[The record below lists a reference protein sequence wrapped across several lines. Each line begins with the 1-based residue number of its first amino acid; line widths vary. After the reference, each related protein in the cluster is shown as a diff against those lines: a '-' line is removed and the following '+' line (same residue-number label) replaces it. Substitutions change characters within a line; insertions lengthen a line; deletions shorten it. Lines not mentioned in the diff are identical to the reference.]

1 MTPDRPAPRIGL
13 LFSGGL
19 DSSILLGHLL
29 CLGHRVQPFYVRCQ
43 LVWEPAE
50 LHAARSFLDALA
62 ARFPAR
68 LEPLVVLDL
77 PLADVYQAHW
87 SITGRQA
94 PDASSA
100 DDAVYLPGRNA
111 ILLVK
116 AAVWCRLHGID
127 GLALGVLASNPFA
140 DATSAFFEQFQ
151 QASNTA
157 LEANLEVLR
166 PFSHL
171 TKAQVMELG
180 RGLPLQAT
188 FSCIAPRDGLH
199 CGRCTKCAERRGA
212 FRLLDVPDPT
222 RYALPTPA
230 AP

>member
-1 MTPDRPAPRIGL
+1 MSPQRSAPRIGL

-29 CLGHRVQPFYVRCQ
+29 RQGHRVQPFYVRSD

-50 LHAARSFLDALA
+50 LRAARRFLGELA
-62 ARFPAR
+62 PQFPAC
-68 LEPLVVLDL
+68 LEPLVVLEL

-87 SITGRQA
+87 SVTGRDP
-94 PDASSA
+94 PDGSSP

-140 DATSAFFEQFQ
+140 DATPAFFEQFQ
-151 QASNTA
+151 RASNTA
-157 LEANLEVLR
+157 LAANLQVLR
-166 PFSHL
+166 PFAHL

-188 FSCIAPRDGLH
+188 FSCIAPRDGVH
-199 CGRCTKCAERRGA
+199 CGQCNKCAERRSA
-212 FRLLDVPDPT
+212 FRLLDLPDPT

-230 AP
+230 DP

>member
-1 MTPDRPAPRIGL
+1 MSPDRPAPRIGL

-29 CLGHRVQPFYVRCQ
+29 RQGHRVQPFYVRCH
-43 LVWEPAE
+43 LLWEAAE
-50 LHAARSFLDALA
+50 LSAARRFLDELA
-62 ARFPAR
+62 PQFPPR
-68 LEPLVVLDL
+68 LEPLVVLEL

-87 SITGRQA
+87 SISGREP
-94 PDASSA
+94 PDAASP

-140 DATSAFFEQFQ
+140 DATPAFFEQFQ
-151 QASNTA
+151 RASNTA
-157 LEANLEVLR
+157 LAAHLQVLR
-166 PFSHL
+166 PFAHL

-188 FSCIAPRDGLH
+188 FSCIAPRDGVH
-199 CGRCTKCAERRGA
+199 CGQCNKCAERRGA
-212 FRLLDVPDPT
+212 FRLLDIPDPT
-222 RYALPTPA
+222 RYAPPA
-230 AP
+230 PSPP